1 MYYCAADRF
10 LLFSFYYNFSLPSL
24 LFSPLSCTLLFLAIN
39 TAHTHT
45 LTEREGEGESEKRGG
60 SEWGGMRNCQRID
73 RNCSRVEEDWEGR
86 KKKKKDLVIYY

>member
-10 LLFSFYYNFSLPSL
+10 LLFSFYYNFSLPSP

-45 LTEREGEGESEKRGG
+45 NGERRGGRERE
-60 SEWGGMRNCQRID
+60 
-73 RNCSRVEEDWEGR
+73 EGR
-86 KKKKKDLVIYY
+86 VRVGWDEELPTNR